1 MLSFIDFNRF
11 LQYIDF
17 SKVQQ
22 LFVYDP
28 SDRLYFSTSFFL
40 FFFFFLLVFYRI
52 FSKSKNLKIYTV
64 IFFSLFFYYKNSGY
78 FFLLLFASTFIN
90 FYFGSW
96 IYKATRHVA
105 GKKLLF
111 ISVIIIDLGILV
123 YFKYTNFF
131 IQIIDGVT
139 SGNIQLLNIILPV
152 GISFYTF
159 KAMSYVIEIFMETME
174 PTNSLRDFV
183 LYMYFF
189 PDILA
194 GPIDRAVAFLPQI
207 EGSMTASKEDIGR
220 AVFLIMSGLF
230 KKAVIA
236 DYIGLNFVDRV
247 FQVPLRFTGV
257 ENLLASYAFVI
268 QIYCDFSGYTDMA
281 LGVGALLGFKLMDNF
296 NMPFIATSI
305 ADYWR
310 RWHISLSTWLL
321 DYLFKPLQMSFRR
334 MRIYGSA
341 LAIFI
346 TFLLIGFWHGANWT
360 YLVFGLFHS
369 TYLAVSLLTQKFRK
383 AFYNK
388 VHLSGTKALKIF
400 QILITFHL
408 VLITGI
414 IFRSD
419 SLKTALN
426 VFHQIFKYFHGVV
439 FFQWVT
445 GYTQVF
451 VFILIGYIL
460 HFIPKSVD
468 NKIKNLIT
476 GSPVYVQ
483 ALLLA
488 LMILILFQVES
499 AQLQPVIYFNF

>member
-1 MLSFIDFNRF
+1 MFNSIALSRF

-22 LFVYDP
+22 LFIYDP
-28 SDRLYFSTSFFL
+28 SDQLYFSTSFFL
-40 FFFFFLLVFYRI
+40 FFFLALLFFYRM
-52 FSKSKNLKIYTV
+52 FSKSKNLKIYTI

-78 FFLLLFASTFIN
+78 FFLLLFVSTFIN

-96 IYKATRHVA
+96 IHKSKSS
-105 GKKLLF
+105 GIKKLLF
-111 ISVIIIDLGILV
+111 VSVLVIDLGSLI

-131 IQIIDGVT
+131 IQIINGFT
-139 SGNIQLLNIILPV
+139 SGNIQLLNILLPV

-159 KAMSYVIEIFMETME
+159 KAMSYVIEIFIETME

-183 LYMYFF
+183 LYMFFF
-189 PDILA
+189 PNILA

-207 EGSMTASKEDIGR
+207 EGDMTPTKEDIGR

-257 ENLLASYAFVI
+257 ENLLASYAYTI

-281 LGVGALLGFKLMDNF
+281 LGIASLLGFKLMDNF
-296 NMPFIATSI
+296 NIPFIATSI

-346 TFLLIGFWHGANWT
+346 TFLLVGFWHGANWT
-360 YLVFGLFHS
+360 FVVFGLFHS

-383 AFYNK
+383 AFWDK
-388 VHLSGTKALKIF
+388 LHLSGTKFLKVF

-408 VLITGI
+408 VLITAI

-419 SLKTALN
+419 SLTTARN
-426 VFHQIFKYFHGVV
+426 VFHQIFRYFHGAV
-439 FFQWVT
+439 FFQWIT

-451 VFILIGYIL
+451 VFILIGYVL

-468 NKIKNLIT
+468 NKIKNMIT
-476 GSPVYVQ
+476 ASPIYVQ

-488 LMILILFQVES
+488 LMIIVVVQVES

>member
-1 MLSFIDFNRF
+1 MLSFIDLNRF
-11 LQYIDF
+11 MQYIDF

-22 LFVYDP
+22 LFLYDP
-28 SDRLYFSTSFFL
+28 SDQLYFSTSFFL
-40 FFFFFLLVFYRI
+40 FFFFALLLFYRI
-52 FSKSKNLKIYTV
+52 FSKSKNLKIYTI

-96 IYKATRHVA
+96 IYKAKT
-105 GKKLLF
+105 GGMKKLLF
-111 ISVIIIDLGILV
+111 ISVLVIDLGLLI

-131 IQIIDGVT
+131 IQIINGFT
-139 SGNIQLLNIILPV
+139 SGNIQLLNLLLPV

-159 KAMSYVIEIFMETME
+159 KAMSYVIEIFIETME
-174 PTNSLRDFV
+174 PTNNLRDFV

-189 PDILA
+189 PNILA

-207 EGSMTASKEDIGR
+207 EGEMMPSKEDMGR

-257 ENLLASYAFVI
+257 ENLLASYAYTI

-281 LGVGALLGFKLMDNF
+281 LGIASLLGFKLMDNF
-296 NMPFIATSI
+296 NIPFLATSI

-321 DYLFKPLQMSFRR
+321 DYLFKPMQMSFRR

-346 TFLLIGFWHGANWT
+346 TFLLVGFWHGASWT
-360 YLVFGLFHS
+360 FVVFGLFHS

-383 AFYNK
+383 AFWDK
-388 VHLSGTKALKIF
+388 LHLTGTKTLKVF

-408 VLITGI
+408 VLITAI

-419 SLKTALN
+419 SLATAQN
-426 VFHQIFKYFHGVV
+426 VFHQIFKYFHGAV
-439 FFQWVT
+439 FFQWIT

-451 VFILIGYIL
+451 VFILIGYVL

-468 NKIKNLIT
+468 NKVKNIIT
-476 GSPVYVQ
+476 ASPVYVQ

-488 LMILILFQVES
+488 LMILVVVQVES

>member
-1 MLSFIDFNRF
+1 MLCFINFNHI

-17 SKVQQ
+17 NKVQQ

-28 SDRLYFSTSFFL
+28 TDQLFFSTSFFL
-40 FFFFFLLVFYRI
+40 FFFFALLIFYRI
-52 FSKSKNLKIYTV
+52 FSKKKNLKIYTI

-96 IYKATRHVA
+96 IFKAKTHWL
-105 GKKLLF
+105 KKFLF
-111 ISVIIIDLGILV
+111 ISVIIIDLGLLV

-131 IQIIDGVT
+131 IQIINGVA
-139 SGNIQLLNIILPV
+139 SGNIQLLNIILPI

-159 KAMSYVIEIFMETME
+159 KAMSYVIEIFIETME

-189 PDILA
+189 PNILA

-207 EGSMTASKEDIGR
+207 AGEMTASKEDIGR

-257 ENLLASYAFVI
+257 ENLLASYAYTI
-268 QIYCDFSGYTDMA
+268 QLYCNFSGYTDMA
-281 LGVGALLGFKLMDNF
+281 LGIAALLGFKLMDNF
-296 NMPFIATSI
+296 NIPFLATSV

-346 TFLLIGFWHGANWT
+346 TFLLVGFWHGANWT

-383 AFYNK
+383 AFYDK
-388 VHLSGTKALKIF
+388 VHLTGTKFLKAF
-400 QILITFHL
+400 QIFITFHL
-408 VLITGI
+408 LLITAI

-419 SLKTALN
+419 SLRTARD
-426 VFHQIFKYFHGVV
+426 VFHQIFRYFHGVV
-439 FFQWVT
+439 FFQWVE

-451 VFILIGYIL
+451 VLIMIGYIL

-468 NKIKNLIT
+468 NKIKNIIT
-476 GSPVYVQ
+476 ASPVYVQ
-483 ALLLA
+483 AFLLA
-488 LMILILFQVES
+488 LMILIVVQVES